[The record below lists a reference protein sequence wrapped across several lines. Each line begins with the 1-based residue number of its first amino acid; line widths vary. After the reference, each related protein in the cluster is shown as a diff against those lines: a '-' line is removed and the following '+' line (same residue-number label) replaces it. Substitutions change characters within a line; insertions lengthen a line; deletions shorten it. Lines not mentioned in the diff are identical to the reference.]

1 MFISYCFNPS
11 KTDPSGEICTCPTRA
26 KPYFLSNT
34 HPHNWFL
41 CLLPAN
47 LKMSINISNWSFI
60 WKYKRYARKSQ
71 NDAATNQIQ
80 LKTLTQ
86 REWHSRLRHCR
97 FSISIN
103 TAKFYFSLA
112 KTCLKRE
119 NIYDQYNSCAQFFDT
134 SIILLQLLIHPFSH
148 KQLQ

>member
-1 MFISYCFNPS
+1 
-11 KTDPSGEICTCPTRA
+11 
-26 KPYFLSNT
+26 
-34 HPHNWFL
+34 
-41 CLLPAN
+41 
-47 LKMSINISNWSFI
+47 MSINISNWSFI

-71 NDAATNQIQ
+71 NDAATNQIH

-119 NIYDQYNSCAQFFDT
+119 KIYDQYNSCAQFFDT